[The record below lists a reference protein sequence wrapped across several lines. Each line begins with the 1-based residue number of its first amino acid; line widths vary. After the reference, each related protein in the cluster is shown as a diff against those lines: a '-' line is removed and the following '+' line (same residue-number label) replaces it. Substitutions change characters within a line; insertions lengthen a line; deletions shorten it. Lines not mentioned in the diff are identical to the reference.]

1 MLGES
6 GRVQDDEV
14 ILVAHAVQVLE
25 GVFGIGRVARV
36 VGEVQGDVLVRQ
48 VDGLGRAVYRVHQL
62 GPSAHGVDRESA
74 CVAEHVQHAASVG
87 IALQQGAVL
96 ALVHEEARLLS
107 LQPVDVE
114 LQSILHSHV
123 VGAAS
128 LQEAVFGVEVGLEGQ
143 GRFRFIIDVVHLAV
157 HHLGQRFGYRHAVQ
171 VHAGRVGLHHG
182 RASIH
187 VDDEARQVVALAVH
201 QSVGVVVGPS
211 GHADAAAHVARHG
224 QAPFPEVFV
233 DGLVLSEG
241 EHAHGDA
248 SYLVVAFGDEF
259 FFRRVDFHDLT
270 FLGFAV
276 DACDGA
282 REHPGMKALER
293 LFLARFQIYFIHG
306 FKYQI

>member
-1 MLGES
+1 M
-6 GRVQDDEV
+6 
-14 ILVAHAVQVLE
+14 
-25 GVFGIGRVARV
+25 ARV
-36 VGEVQGDVLVRQ
+36 VGEVQRDVLVRQ
-48 VDGLGRAVYRVHQL
+48 VDGLGRAVHRVHQL
-62 GPSAHGVDRESA
+62 GPSAHGIDREA
-74 CVAEHVQHAASVG
+74 PCVAEHVQHAASAG

-96 ALVHEEARLLS
+96 ALVHEEARLLP

-114 LQSILHSHV
+114 VQSILRGYV

-143 GRFRFIIDVVHLAV
+143 GRFRFIIDVVHFAF
-157 HHLGQRFGYRHAVQ
+157 HHLGQCFGYRHAVQ

-201 QSVGVVVGPS
+201 QAVGVVVFAAGY
-211 GHADAAAHVARHG
+211 ADAASHVARHG
-224 QAPFPEVFV
+224 QASFPEVLV

-241 EHAHGDA
+241 EHAHGNA
-248 SYLVVAFGDEF
+248 PYLVVAFGDEF
-259 FFRRVDFHDLT
+259 LFRRVDFHDLT

-293 LFLARFQIYFIHG
+293 LFLARFQIYFIHV